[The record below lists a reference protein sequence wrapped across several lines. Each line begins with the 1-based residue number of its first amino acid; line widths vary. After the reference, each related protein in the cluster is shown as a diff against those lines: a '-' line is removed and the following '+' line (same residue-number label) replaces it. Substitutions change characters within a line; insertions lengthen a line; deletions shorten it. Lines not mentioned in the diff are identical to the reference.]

1 MTPDNAPLV
10 LAGVLGVRLRD
21 RCTYMPAIVA
31 ANYRLAGIDALRF
44 APPPAPD
51 PPPGAAALQLIDGLL
66 ALDDA
71 LAEARR
77 EALAAMP
84 A

>member
-1 MTPDNAPLV
+1 M
-10 LAGVLGVRLRD
+10 LALSGVLSLPPQEA
-21 RCTYMPAIVA
+21 CASMTAIIA
-31 ANYRLAGIDALRF
+31 ANRWLAGIDALRF
-44 APPPAPD
+44 APPLPPHA
-51 PPPGAAALQLIDGLL
+51 PPGAAALQLIDGLL